1 VNQCPFVG
9 TKAVEIHNPVEP
21 RSAKS
26 GIEKEGAQSE
36 YDNHDG
42 GRPGEKSKRQEQG
55 ECKGEEGHRNISPK
69 CCLAEIGRAL
79 NTALFPDCEGKPVA
93 GVTIR
98 NAGRIRADEIREQI
112 RQQKSKER
120 YSEDGYD
127 AFCRRVQMV

>member
-1 VNQCPFVG
+1 LSVPKQRESI
-9 TKAVEIHNPVEP
+9 TPVEP

-36 YDNHDG
+36 YDDHDG
-42 GRPGEKSKRQEQG
+42 GRPGEESKPQDEY
-55 ECKGEEGHRNISPK
+55 EYKGEEGHRNIGPK
-69 CCLAEIGRAL
+69 CCPAEIGRAL

-93 GVTIR
+93 AVTIR